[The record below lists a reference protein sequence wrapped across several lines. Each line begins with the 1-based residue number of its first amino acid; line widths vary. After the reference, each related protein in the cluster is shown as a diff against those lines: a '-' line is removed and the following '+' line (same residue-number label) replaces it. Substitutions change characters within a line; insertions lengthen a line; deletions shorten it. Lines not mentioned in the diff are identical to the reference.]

1 MSKFLVC
8 VLSSVLLISLVGCTS
23 VATQGDGNSKP
34 SANQQKDESVFKSI
48 DKANELYL
56 AKKPT
61 EAEAELK
68 RIAALFPN
76 NKSPWLRMA
85 QVSFEAG
92 AYSDAINKAQEVLK
106 RDPQDKVANSTIVV
120 SGLRL
125 AVKSLS
131 DLRTQNNEVT
141 PNLKNDAEELAK
153 TLRESLGEASIL
165 TKDDAAKTT
174 QKPRPKKKVSTSTN
188 QDAPS
193 KPGDSKASKSGNPFE
208 VLN

>member
-1 MSKFLVC
+1 MNKCFLVALFG
-8 VLSSVLLISLVGCTS
+8 VLSIGQVGCTS
-23 VATQGDGNSKP
+23 VTTKGANDSK
-34 SANQQKDESVFKSI
+34 SNISSQKDESVFKSI
-48 DKANELYL
+48 DKANELYA

-92 AYSDAINKAQEVLK
+92 AYSDAIDKAQEVLK

-125 AVKSLS
+125 AVKSLT
-131 DLRTQNNEVT
+131 DLRTQNNEVM
-141 PNLKNDAEELAK
+141 PNLKNDAETLAK
-153 TLRESLGEASIL
+153 TLRESLGETSLL
-165 TKDDAAKTT
+165 TKDESIKNNP
-174 QKPRPKKKVSTSTN
+174 KPRTKKKVSTSTN
-188 QDAPS
+188 QDAPLR
-193 KPGDSKASKSGNPFE
+193 PNDAKASKSGNPFE

>member
-1 MSKFLVC
+1 MSKFLV
-8 VLSSVLLISLVGCTS
+8 VFLSSVLSIGLVGCAS
-23 VATQGDGNSKP
+23 VSTPDVNNPKS
-34 SANQQKDESVFKSI
+34 SESLQKNESVFKSI
-48 DKANELYL
+48 DKANGLYL

-76 NKSPWLRMA
+76 NKSPWLRLA

-125 AVKSLS
+125 AVKSLT

-153 TLRESLGEASIL
+153 TLRESLGETSLL
-165 TKDDAAKTT
+165 TKDDATKAI
-174 QKPRPKKKVSTSTN
+174 QKPRIKKKISSSSN
-188 QDAPS
+188 QDAPL
-193 KPGDSKASKSGNPFE
+193 KPNDAKASKSGNPFE

>member
-8 VLSSVLLISLVGCTS
+8 VLSGVLSIGLVGCTS
-23 VATQGDGNSKP
+23 VPVQGGSGSKP
-34 SANQQKDESVFKSI
+34 SVNLQKDESVFKSI

-56 AKKPT
+56 AKKPV

-68 RIAALFPN
+68 RIAVLFPN

-125 AVKSLS
+125 AVKSLT
-131 DLRTQNNEVT
+131 DLRTQNNEVM

-153 TLRESLGEASIL
+153 TLRESLGESSIL

-174 QKPRPKKKVSTSTN
+174 PKPRAKKKVSTSAN
-188 QDAPS
+188 QDAPP
-193 KPGDSKASKSGNPFE
+193 KPNDSKASKSGNPFE

>member
-1 MSKFLVC
+1 MSKFLGFFA
-8 VLSSVLLISLVGCTS
+8 SGVLLIALVGCTS
-23 VATQGDGNSKP
+23 VPAQGGSSSKP
-34 SANQQKDESVFKSI
+34 ASNLQKDESVFKSI

-56 AKKPT
+56 AKKPV

-76 NKSPWLRMA
+76 NKSPWLRLA

-92 AYSDAINKAQEVLK
+92 AYSDAIDKAQEVLK

-125 AVKSLS
+125 AVKSLT

-153 TLRESLGEASIL
+153 TLRESLGETSLL
-165 TKDDAAKTT
+165 TKDDATKTT
-174 QKPRPKKKVSTSTN
+174 QKPRVKRKASTSTT
-188 QDAPS
+188 QDTPL
-193 KPGDSKASKSGNPFE
+193 KPNDAKASKSGNPFE